1 MSFALAFLLSLQNA
15 DRAVLVRT
23 APAERIEFTD
33 RSVLRRLEP
42 LMKDDRAPLGT
53 ADWTVSLYQGDTL
66 IHKLKVLTSGSRQ
79 PIVSFLHDVDRVRG
93 LSKQLADDSYEIR
106 EKASRGLIALGRL
119 ALDPIRT
126 LSGTATDVEVRSRAT
141 RIVKEIHAAARPRV
155 QVRFLFARKD
165 RPAAA
170 PESMDEWIRTAAADQ
185 GYPAI
190 ETTGATEWADL
201 GLEKATLFPAV
212 ETGKPGGLYVHGKI
226 AEWTIDGAVVIET
239 TCSIHDW
246 KSGRF
251 SLDPK
256 NPKKLMRLSN
266 QANGDLFLAVKIEDR

>member
-1 MSFALAFLLSLQNA
+1 MSVALLVLLSLQNA
-15 DRAVLVRT
+15 DRAVVVRT
-23 APAERIEFTD
+23 APAERIVFTD

-42 LMKDDRAPLGT
+42 LMKDDGAPAGA
-53 ADWTVSLYQGDTL
+53 ADWTVALYQGDTL
-66 IHKLKVLTSGSRQ
+66 IHELKVLTSGSRQ
-79 PIVSFLHDVDRVRG
+79 PIVSFLQDVDRVRD

-106 EKASRGLIALGRL
+106 EKASRDLISLGRL
-119 ALDPIRT
+119 ALDPMRT
-126 LSGTATDVEVRSRAT
+126 LSGSATDVEVRSRAA

-170 PESMDEWIRTAAADQ
+170 PKSMDEWIRIAAADQ

-190 ETTGATEWADL
+190 ETAGATEWSDL

-212 ETGKPGGLYVHGKI
+212 ESGKPGGLYVHGKI
-226 AEWTIDGAVVIET
+226 AEWTIDGDVVIET
-239 TCSIHDW
+239 ACTIRSW
-246 KSGRF
+246 NSGRL

-256 NPKKLMRLSN
+256 TPKKLIRLSD
-266 QANGDLFLAVKIEDR
+266 QANGDLFLAVRIEER